1 MKEHLLNV
9 VTNNQPQ
16 YIVFGVLSLVVLGLT
31 ATLSLSRV
39 TFSQPY
45 QGSIRVNP
53 AGFLQPFFGS
63 IDPLLAVA
71 VIAVIGVVSLG
82 FLQSHGWFE
91 IFTMRGTLRGMA
103 VSAFIAT
110 LFGIEVVIAE
120 STNIFRLPADIN
132 VRLPWSLMFY
142 PVMGYVV
149 EVVFHMLPLTVLL
162 MVLGPLSKKLNMPGL
177 IWLCILAVSLLEPI
191 FQVGSGQPLSFA
203 QVYIGLHIFAINI
216 LQLYVFQRYDFVS
229 MYSFRLVYYMYWHI
243 IWGALRLQW
252 LF

>member
-1 MKEHLLNV
+1 LKEQLLNV
-9 VTNNQPQ
+9 ATKQPQ
-16 YIVFGVLSLVVLGLT
+16 YIAFGVLTLVVFGLT
-31 ATLSLSRV
+31 AALSLSRV
-39 TFSQPY
+39 TFAQPY
-45 QGSIRVNP
+45 QGSIRLNP
-53 AGFLQPFFGS
+53 AGFFQPFFGS

-71 VIAVIGVVSLG
+71 VLAVVGTVSLG
-82 FLQSHGWFE
+82 FLQSRGWFE

-103 VSAFIAT
+103 VSAIIAT

-120 STNIFRLPADIN
+120 TTNIFRLPTDMN

-149 EVVFHMLPLTVLL
+149 EIVFHVLPLTILL
-162 MVLGPLSKKLNMPGL
+162 AVFGPLFRKLNMPGL
-177 IWLCILAVSLLEPI
+177 IWLCILAVSFLEPI

-203 QVYIGLHIFAINI
+203 QVYIGVHIFAINF
-216 LQLYVFQRYDFVS
+216 LQLYVFRRYDFIS
-229 MYSFRLVYYMYWHI
+229 MYSFRLFYYMHWHI